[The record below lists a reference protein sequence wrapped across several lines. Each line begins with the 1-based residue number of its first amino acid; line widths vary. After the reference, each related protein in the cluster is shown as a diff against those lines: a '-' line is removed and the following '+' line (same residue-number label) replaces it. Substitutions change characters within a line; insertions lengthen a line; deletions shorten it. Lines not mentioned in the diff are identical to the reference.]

1 MCLYSSNL
9 LLPVGSLIPTAC
21 KICFHT
27 DQFSFLCK
35 QNSISDGLNGKK
47 KEKKR
52 LLLAEWWCAPGFVRG
67 ALPAGRCREGSE
79 CCITWQ
85 CLSGRW
91 LQGEERNQ
99 LLTILGE

>member
-1 MCLYSSNL
+1 MCLYSSSL
-9 LLPVGSLIPTAC
+9 LLPVGSLTPTAC

-27 DQFSFLCK
+27 DQFSFLHS
-35 QNSISDGLNGKK
+35 QNSISDGLKGKK
-47 KEKKR
+47 RKEKAAAR
-52 LLLAEWWCAPGFVRG
+52 GVVASSWLCARRAPSGEVQRG
-67 ALPAGRCREGSE
+67 ER
-79 CCITWQ
+79 CITWQ